1 MKSFFH
7 LPLYIYH
14 SHGWIT
20 NTYCA
25 KVCPFIL
32 VLYLCF
38 SVKIVIFISSFFS
51 IIVHLCLYQPLSLAA
66 IDSLSL
72 SGSIY
77 RNISIYLY
85 ICLYLHIYLS
95 PCPRSQ
101 CALTVRIPPPP
112 LVSLCVVCTY
122 SQSLYNC
129 IQYNP
134 PVIAKNQ
141 KNLVIWI

>member
-32 VLYLCF
+32 ALYLCF

-51 IIVHLCLYQPLSLAA
+51 NIVHLCLSCYCL
-66 IDSLSL
+66 SLSL

-85 ICLYLHIYLS
+85 ICLYLCTYLS
-95 PCPRSQ
+95 IFTLSPPMYSVC
-101 CALTVRIPPPP
+101 TVRIPGMY
-112 LVSLCVVCTY
+112 SCTR
-122 SQSLYNC
+122 LAAAEFLLKITKTC
-129 IQYNP
+129 LF
-134 PVIAKNQ
+134 V
-141 KNLVIWI
+141 

>member
-51 IIVHLCLYQPLSLAA
+51 IIFHLCLYQPLSLAA

-95 PCPRSQ
+95 PCPRTQ
-101 CALTVRIPPPP
+101 FALTVRIPPPA
-112 LVSLCVVCTY
+112 CVCSVY
-122 SQSLYNC
+122 VFPVAVQLYP
-129 IQYNP
+129 IQPASYC
-134 PVIAKNQ
+134 
-141 KNLVIWI
+141 

>member
-51 IIVHLCLYQPLSLAA
+51 IIFHLCLYQPLSLAA

-95 PCPRSQ
+95 PCPRTQ
-101 CALTVRIPPPP
+101 CALCVYPPS
-112 LVSLCVVCTY
+112 LVFVCTY
-122 SQSLYNC
+122 DQSLYNC

-134 PVIAKNQ
+134 HVIVKN
-141 KNLVIWI
+141 

>member
-51 IIVHLCLYQPLSLAA
+51 IIFHLCLYQPLSLAA
-66 IDSLSL
+66 IDSLSFWINL
-72 SGSIY
+72 SKY
-77 RNISIYLY
+77 FYLSIYLF
-85 ICLYLHIYLS
+85 IFTYLS
-95 PCPRSQ
+95 ITLSPYSVCTD
-101 CALTVRIPPPP
+101 CAYTPPP
-112 LVSLCVVCTY
+112 LVCVVCTY

-134 PVIAKNQ
+134 PVIVKNQ
-141 KNLVIWI
+141 KNLVICF

>member
-51 IIVHLCLYQPLSLAA
+51 IIFHLCLYQPLSLAA
-66 IDSLSL
+66 IDSLSFWINL
-72 SGSIY
+72 SKY
-77 RNISIYLY
+77 FYLSIYLF
-85 ICLYLHIYLS
+85 IFTYLS
-95 PCPRSQ
+95 ITLSPYSVC
-101 CALTVRIPPPP
+101 TVRIP
-112 LVSLCVVCTY
+112 SLACVRSVYVWPVAVQLY
-122 SQSLYNC
+122 SVQPASYC
-129 IQYNP
+129 
-134 PVIAKNQ
+134 
-141 KNLVIWI
+141 

>member
-51 IIVHLCLYQPLSLAA
+51 IIFHLCLYQPLSLAA
-66 IDSLSL
+66 IDSLSPFL
-72 SGSIY
+72 DQSIEIFLSIY
-77 RNISIYLY
+77 ISVYIYISIY
-85 ICLYLHIYLS
+85 HPVPVLS
-95 PCPRSQ
+95 VHWLC
-101 CALTVRIPPPP
+101 VYPPP
-112 LVSLCVVCTY
+112 LVCVVCTY

-134 PVIAKNQ
+134 PVIVKNQ

>member
-51 IIVHLCLYQPLSLAA
+51 IIFHLCLYQPLSLAA
-66 IDSLSL
+66 IDSLSFWINL
-72 SGSIY
+72 SKY
-77 RNISIYLY
+77 FYLSIYLF
-85 ICLYLHIYLS
+85 IFTYLS
-95 PCPRSQ
+95 ITLSPYSVCTD
-101 CALTVRIPPPP
+101 CAYTPPP
-112 LVSLCVVCTY
+112 LVCVVCTY

>member
-51 IIVHLCLYQPLSLAA
+51 IIFHLCLYQPLSLAA

-95 PCPRSQ
+95 PCPRTQ
-101 CALTVRIPPPP
+101 CALTVRIPPPA
-112 LVSLCVVCTY
+112 CVCSVY
-122 SQSLYNC
+122 VFPVAVQLYP
-129 IQYNP
+129 IQPASYC
-134 PVIAKNQ
+134 
-141 KNLVIWI
+141 